1 MQGGEGGGGGG
12 GGGGAPGTSQSQATT
27 MRNVAEEQAQA
38 QLNINISLDVDFT
51 DMRLNDPGAIGGTPG
66 DLIRSGREA
75 QAAEAETDD
84 QFDERVSSSPSI
96 DDGGFGISALHWH
109 MPPTSKE

>member
-1 MQGGEGGGGGG
+1 
-12 GGGGAPGTSQSQATT
+12 
-27 MRNVAEEQAQA
+27 MRNVADEQAQA
-38 QLNINISLDVDFT
+38 QLNLNRGLNADLT
-51 DMRLNDPGAIGGTPG
+51 DMHVNETGAIGVGGTPG

-96 DDGGFGISALHWH
+96 DDGGFDRSRRYLENDAKLMCLCLWNHRGYRL
-109 MPPTSKE
+109 

>member
-1 MQGGEGGGGGG
+1 MGVG
-12 GGGGAPGTSQSQATT
+12 QSQATA

-38 QLNINISLDVDFT
+38 QLNMNRGLDADLT
-51 DMRLNDPGAIGGTPG
+51 DMHVNETGAIGVGGTPG

-75 QAAEAETDD
+75 QVAEAETDD

-96 DDGGFGISALHWH
+96 DDGGFGRSRRTL
-109 MPPTSKE
+109 PVS

>member
-1 MQGGEGGGGGG
+1 MNETDTLDLQSRGTQGTLGGG
-12 GGGGAPGTSQSQATT
+12 QSQATA

-38 QLNINISLDVDFT
+38 QFSMNGDVDADLT
-51 DMRLNDPGAIGGTPG
+51 DMHVNETGAIAVGGTPG
-66 DLIRSGREA
+66 DLIRAGREA

-96 DDGGFGISALHWH
+96 DDGGF
-109 MPPTSKE
+109 TSSPLQ